1 MNNIQKE
8 LDKAE
13 EYMLTELF
21 GNIDNLQISK
31 NLQFALKFKG
41 INLTDMINFGINKF
55 ESFAKDYMREDGFL
69 DTEKIIK
76 ILAVQF
82 PFLSGLNPPTI
93 RLIDLIKK
101 IDGVIPLRKIGEIIR
116 KI

>member
-13 EYMLTELF
+13 EYILGELF
-21 GNIDNLQISK
+21 GDIYNPQVSK
-31 NLQFALKFKG
+31 NLQLVLSFKG
-41 INLTDMINFGINKF
+41 INLTDSINFGINKF
-55 ESFAKDYMREDGFL
+55 EEFFKNYMREDGFL
-69 DTEKIIK
+69 DTEKIVKVLSI
-76 ILAVQF
+76 QF

-93 RLIDLIKK
+93 RLIDLIKML
-101 IDGVIPLRKIGEIIR
+101 DRFFPLGKIGDIIR